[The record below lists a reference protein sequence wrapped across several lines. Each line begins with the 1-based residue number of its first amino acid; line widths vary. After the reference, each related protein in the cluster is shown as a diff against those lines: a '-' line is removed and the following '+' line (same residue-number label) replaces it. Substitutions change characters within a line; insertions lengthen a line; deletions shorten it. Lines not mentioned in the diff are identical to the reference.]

1 MKAMIQRG
9 RGPEKGGG
17 GGGASKRAAIAKSPR
32 DKCQRPPSRVPEERP
47 MLSAV
52 APVAQ
57 LRHGRRLAAAQARRP
72 RNGQAATLRTPDRA
86 ARPTNPRCR
95 CGAAPFS
102 EPIRSDPACAAT
114 KQKNGRTTLLYSPR
128 ENAAEWAEP
137 NSTQQ
142 NAEKNEVSG
151 TNNIRFV
158 PWQGK
163 EGAE

>member
-1 MKAMIQRG
+1 MKAMRTRTRTREQ
-9 RGPEKGGG
+9 KGGG

-72 RNGQAATLRTPDRA
+72 RNGQAAT
-86 ARPTNPRCR
+86 
-95 CGAAPFS
+95 
-102 EPIRSDPACAAT
+102 
-114 KQKNGRTTLLYSPR
+114 
-128 ENAAEWAEP
+128 P

>member
-1 MKAMIQRG
+1 MTACLGRLALIPPRGG
-9 RGPEKGGG
+9 RGEKDGGGYEGNEDEDEDKGTRVRTMKKGGG

-72 RNGQAATLRTPDRA
+72 RNGQAAT
-86 ARPTNPRCR
+86 
-95 CGAAPFS
+95 
-102 EPIRSDPACAAT
+102 
-114 KQKNGRTTLLYSPR
+114 
-128 ENAAEWAEP
+128 P